1 MLTVT
6 NSILLCRKD
15 NGMPA
20 GYCFIE
26 FATESE
32 AERVL
37 KLVNGTT
44 IPGVT
49 PVSFS
54 AACCFMFSKLK
65 TGRLLAKFL
74 FFNSG

>member
-1 MLTVT
+1 MIFL
-6 NSILLCRKD
+6 IRKD

-37 KLVNGTT
+37 KLVNGTN
-44 IPGVT
+44 IPGIT
-49 PVSFS
+49 PVNKLTISNSFS
-54 AACCFMFSKLK
+54 
-65 TGRLLAKFL
+65 
-74 FFNSG
+74 